1 MNEEKQTMLGGIAY
15 PATINSV
22 LSHPSI
28 GSAGFISEWG
38 VWSFIAVM
46 VCLGALP
53 TASPIA

>member
-1 MNEEKQTMLGGIAY
+1 MLGGIAY